1 MSDNLL
7 AGPVDIVVIE
17 FADPKPNGR
26 VAPAIAELVNSG
38 TIRILDLVFVVK
50 DAEGDILT
58 LELSDLDPDVAASF
72 DDLEGE
78 SGGLLSD
85 EDVLQA
91 AEALEPGT
99 AALLA
104 IFENSWARKVV
115 SAVVDAGGRVVAHD
129 RLDAETVNAA
139 LLSITD

>member
-17 FADPKPNGR
+17 FADPRPNGR
-26 VAPAIAELVNSG
+26 VAPAIAELVEAG

-50 DAEGDILT
+50 DAEGDIAT
-58 LELSDLDPDVAASF
+58 LELSDVDPDVAASF
-72 DDLEGE
+72 DDLDGE
-78 SGGLLSD
+78 AGGLLSED
-85 EDVLQA
+85 DVLQA

-104 IFENSWARKVV
+104 IFENTWARKVI
-115 SAVVDAGGRVVAHD
+115 SAVADAGGRVVAHD
-129 RLDAETVNAA
+129 RLDAETVNLA
-139 LLSITD
+139 LASIDD